1 MKTNWQKSHTRT
13 IDPSRPVT
21 FRKKNN
27 HIAEGVVE
35 RVGVVA
41 DAVHDGENDGLRT
54 GHRSSLS
61 QGLPGLPQPFWARP
75 ALLLI

>member
-27 HIAEGVVE
+27 HIAEGVVDAFSNHQKRRVE
-35 RVGVVA
+35 RVVDDRGMERWF
-41 DAVHDGENDGLRT
+41 D
-54 GHRSSLS
+54 
-61 QGLPGLPQPFWARP
+61 P
-75 ALLLI
+75 AALTAA